1 MTKYFCCDMIVIGN
15 TILRILGG
23 IIMCWVIICPA
34 CEKRLLL
41 TDREDRDP
49 ELGLVIDDYFFGA
62 CGVDMRITL
71 KQYADELRKLRTENG
86 TK

>member
-1 MTKYFCCDMIVIGN
+1 M
-15 TILRILGG
+15 RILGG

-49 ELGLVIDDYFFGA
+49 ELGLVIDDFFCSS
-62 CGVDMRITL
+62 CGVDMRVAL
-71 KQYADELRKLRTENG
+71 KQYADELRRLKAKND